1 MSSGPLIRRNSHISF
16 MIRRRACNAST
27 PGEVNIDGA
36 TIYANVIQIFILF
49 VYFFF
54 METLPRWIL
63 SDLWWWWW
71 GGGRRKEEHLRLWKS
86 TGARPI
92 NRIMKLKMKED
103 QRDE

>member
-71 GGGRRKEEHLRLWKS
+71 GGGGGRRNTSDCGRAPVHDPLIE
-86 TGARPI
+86 
-92 NRIMKLKMKED
+92 
-103 QRDE
+103 

>member
-1 MSSGPLIRRNSHISF
+1 MGQQFMQMSFKFLFYLFIFFLWRRSRAGSSVTSG
-16 MIRRRACNAST
+16 
-27 PGEVNIDGA
+27 GGG
-36 TIYANVIQIFILF
+36 
-49 VYFFF
+49 
-54 METLPRWIL
+54 
-63 SDLWWWWW
+63 